1 MKPILF
7 IDFGST
13 NTKVTAVDLTEEKIL
28 GTAVSYTTV
37 QTDVSEG
44 LENAMAR
51 LREKTGD
58 LEYEARY
65 ACSSAGGGLK
75 MVSSGLVPELTA
87 EASKQASL
95 GAGAKVMKVYAYEL
109 TLDDAEEIEK
119 IRPDIFLLTGGTDGG
134 NKDNILQNAR
144 VLAGIPLDFPIVI
157 AGNRT
162 VARECEHILTEAG
175 KHAVICE
182 NVMPRLGTLNIEPVQ
197 NTIREIFLERI
208 IKAKGLSKAGS
219 LISGI
224 MMPTPSAVL
233 EAMKLLSRG
242 TEREK
247 GIGELIGIDVGGATT
262 DIYSMAEGEPER
274 INTIMKGLP
283 EPFAKRTVEGDIGMR
298 YSAEGIAEA
307 TGLSQICRLSG
318 LSEERVE
325 ELLKLITTK
334 TDTLPDTK
342 ELENLDFALAFMAIK
357 TGVTRHAGTIEKTY
371 TPLGEAYLQE
381 GKDLSLVKKTVITG
395 GALIHTERIKEISAY
410 GLYDIAEPTSLK
422 PLETEVLVDK
432 NYILSAMGLLS
443 QYEPDIALRL
453 MKKELISYGTA
464 K

>member
-1 MKPILF
+1 
-7 IDFGST
+7 
-13 NTKVTAVDLTEEKIL
+13 
-28 GTAVSYTTV
+28 
-37 QTDVSEG
+37 
-44 LENAMAR
+44 
-51 LREKTGD
+51 
-58 LEYEARY
+58 
-65 ACSSAGGGLK
+65 
-75 MVSSGLVPELTA
+75 
-87 EASKQASL
+87 
-95 GAGAKVMKVYAYEL
+95 
-109 TLDDAEEIEK
+109 
-119 IRPDIFLLTGGTDGG
+119 
-134 NKDNILQNAR
+134 
-144 VLAGIPLDFPIVI
+144 
-157 AGNRT
+157 
-162 VARECEHILTEAG
+162 
-175 KHAVICE
+175 
-182 NVMPRLGTLNIEPVQ
+182 
-197 NTIREIFLERI
+197 
-208 IKAKGLSKAGS
+208 
-219 LISGI
+219 
-224 MMPTPSAVL
+224 
-233 EAMKLLSRG
+233 
-242 TEREK
+242 
-247 GIGELIGIDVGGATT
+247 
-262 DIYSMAEGEPER
+262 
-274 INTIMKGLP
+274 
-283 EPFAKRTVEGDIGMR
+283 MR

-318 LSEERVE
+318 LSEERAE

-342 ELENLDFALAFMAIK
+342 ELENLDFALASMAIK